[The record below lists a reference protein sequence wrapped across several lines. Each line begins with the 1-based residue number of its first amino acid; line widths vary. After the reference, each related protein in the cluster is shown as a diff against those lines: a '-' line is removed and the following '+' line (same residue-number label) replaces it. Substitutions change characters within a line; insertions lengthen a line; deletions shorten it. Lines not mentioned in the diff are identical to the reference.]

1 MSSDFPEFDQ
11 AYKTVLVK
19 DLEDKFEQLAAEANF
34 NIYHSDI
41 WRGTARKFAE
51 SIVRECLNCCDQVD
65 LAGADD
71 CIDKIKDHFGID
83 ND

>member
-1 MSSDFPEFDQ
+1 MNSDFPEFDN

-19 DLEDKFEQLAAEANF
+19 DSTDKFEALAANANF

-51 SIVRECLNCCDQVD
+51 SIVLEC
-65 LAGADD
+65 
-71 CIDKIKDHFGID
+71 IKISQLGSISESKLKKHFGVKE
-83 ND
+83 

>member
-1 MSSDFPEFDQ
+1 MSDFPEFDQ
-11 AYKTVLVK
+11 AYQTVLVK
-19 DLEDKFEQLAAEANF
+19 DSDDIFEKLAAKANF

-71 CIDKIKDHFGID
+71 CIDKIKDQFRID